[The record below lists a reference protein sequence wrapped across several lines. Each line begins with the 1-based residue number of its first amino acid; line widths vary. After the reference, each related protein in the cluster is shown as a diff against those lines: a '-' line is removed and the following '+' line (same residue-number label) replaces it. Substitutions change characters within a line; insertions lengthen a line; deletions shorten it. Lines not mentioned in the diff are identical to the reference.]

1 MVNRYRITRALSR
14 VTIYALIAA
23 GAAIFAIPFL
33 WMISTSLKDQL
44 DVFSF
49 PPQFIPN
56 PIRWQNYPEALLSQP
71 FGRYTLNTIYVTVIG
86 LIGNVGSCSIVAYGF
101 ARLRFPGRDIL
112 FLVMLS
118 SLMIP
123 FYAVMI
129 PRFILF
135 SRLGWIDTFLPLIVP
150 YFFAASPI
158 YIFLLRQYFST
169 IPKEM
174 DESARIDGCGT
185 WGIFFRIIVPMSK
198 SALGVIAILVF
209 VNRWNW
215 FLEPLI
221 YIHRQE
227 NYVLSLGLSFFRGEH
242 GALWHLLMAAST
254 VTMLPCVLL
263 FFFFQRAFIQGVVI
277 TGVKG

>member
-1 MVNRYRITRALSR
+1 MINQYRILRGFSR
-14 VTIYALIAA
+14 TAVYAAILA
-23 GAAIFAIPFL
+23 GAVVFIIPFL
-33 WMISTSLKDQL
+33 WMISTSLKQEL
-44 DVFSF
+44 KVFVF
-49 PPQFIPN
+49 PPQFIPD
-56 PIRWQNYPEALLSQP
+56 PIMWENYRTAMVSQP
-71 FGRYTLNTIYVTVIG
+71 FGRYTLNTVYVTLIG
-86 LIGNVGSCSIVAYGF
+86 LVGNVGSCAIVAYGF
-101 ARLRFPGRDIL
+101 SRLRFPGRDTL

-135 SRLGWIDTFLPLIVP
+135 RYLGWIDTFLPLIVP

-174 DESARIDGCGT
+174 DESARIDGCDT
-185 WGIFFRIIVPMSK
+185 WGIFLRIILPMSK
-198 SALGVIAILVF
+198 PALGVIAILVF

-254 VTMLPCVLL
+254 VTMLPCILL
-263 FFFFQRAFIQGVVI
+263 FFFFQRAFIQGIVI